1 MSSASRRW
9 LEVTGSAELRAAV
22 DRVIPADEWPGGWEG
37 GVGAYLAE
45 YGTELRW
52 ALDAMERLVDEL
64 KRRGFAVAEP
74 DEQDR
79 ILRETSNQQTLGA
92 DFAGLLRLCWEGFYA
107 SRRSA
112 ADRGHDQSWPDGLSM
127 IGFREVPNGVTP
139 VEPELPATTPPPKA

>member
-1 MSSASRRW
+1 MPGAEGGSSAPRRW

-37 GVGAYLAE
+37 GVGEYLAE
-45 YGTELRW
+45 CGTELQW

-79 ILRETSNQQTLGA
+79 VLREISEQQTLRCRLRWTAPTVLGR
-92 DFAGLLRLCWEGFYA
+92 LLRDPA
-107 SRRSA
+107 QRSRSRSRPVVA
-112 ADRGHDQSWPDGLSM
+112 GRPLHDRLS
-127 IGFREVPNGVTP
+127 
-139 VEPELPATTPPPKA
+139 

>member
-1 MSSASRRW
+1 MPGAEGVSIGPQRW

-37 GVGAYLAE
+37 GVGEYLAE

-64 KRRGFAVAEP
+64 KRRAFAVAEP

-79 ILRETSNQQTLGA
+79 ILRETSDQQALGA
-92 DFAGLLRLCWEGFYA
+92 DFAGIAPTVLGRLLRVPALR
-107 SRRSA
+107 SRSRA
-112 ADRGHDQSWPDGLSM
+112 R
-127 IGFREVPNGVTP
+127 P
-139 VEPELPATTPPPKA
+139 VVA